1 MSDSRA
7 PRNVDSLSRL
17 VERFGAIPTIVGVTG
32 LAILIAAV
40 LSYVGYLLMNVDIHA
55 DPFALVLATLVTAVV
70 AVPTAHYV
78 IRIIG
83 HLNRTES
90 RLRKREQELLR
101 EVYERTQ
108 AEAEVNRER
117 LRAIEADRSKS
128 RFLSNMSHEI
138 RTPLNSILG
147 FSEIIAN
154 ERHEAE
160 TYSEYSGYIHEAAT
174 HLLSLVNDVLDL
186 ARVEAGKL
194 DLNPVVLDT
203 RTAIDAKLHMVETEA
218 RKKGITLDTNYPAE
232 DLPLL
237 ADERAFTQIMLNL
250 LANAIKFSP
259 EGGIVRVAARPD
271 GERAVL
277 ISVADAGPGIPEDQ
291 LARVLEPFEQSG
303 AGQAHAQAG
312 TGLGLALVK
321 ALIELHGGTIRLESE
336 LGKGTAAIL
345 RFPR

>member
-7 PRNVDSLSRL
+7 PRDTDTLGRL
-17 VERFGAIPTIVGVTG
+17 VERFGAISSVVGLT
-32 LAILIAAV
+32 AAAMAV
-40 LSYVGYLLMNVDIHA
+40 AGILSYVGYLYMNVDVLA
-55 DPFALVLATLVTAVV
+55 EPFALILIVLATGVV
-70 AVPTAHYV
+70 AVPSAHYI
-78 IRIIG
+78 IRILG
-83 HLNRTES
+83 YLNRAEN
-90 RLRKREQELLR
+90 RLRKREQELLQ

-108 AEAEVNRER
+108 AEAEANRER
-117 LRAIEADRSKS
+117 LRAVEADRSKS

-147 FSEIIAN
+147 FSEIIAS

-160 TYSEYSGYIHEAAT
+160 TYTEYSGYIHEAAT

-194 DLNPVVLDT
+194 DLNPVMLDV
-203 RTAIDAKLHMVETEA
+203 RTAVDAKLQMVEPEA
-218 RKKGITLDTNYPAE
+218 RKRGIRLDTNFPAT
-232 DLPLL
+232 DLSIS

-259 EGGIVRVAARPD
+259 DGGVVRVAARPD
-271 GERAVL
+271 GDRAVL
-277 ISVADAGPGIPEDQ
+277 VSVADSGPGIPKDQ

-312 TGLGLALVK
+312 SGLGLALVK

-336 LGKGTAAIL
+336 VGRGTSAIL
-345 RFPR
+345 RFPL